1 MLDIPRSLYREPK
14 ILEDIKALK
23 RTLWVNPDQESVK
36 NVWESYPFTM
46 SDIDDAEK
54 RLERFA
60 PLLMQY
66 FEEVRETNGI
76 IESPLKKIP
85 AMEERLKERHLIK
98 GQLYV
103 KLDSHLAI
111 AGSIKARGGIYEVL
125 KRAED
130 LALAAGILKVTDDY
144 SKLAEPKYR
153 DFFSQYDIQVGSTGN
168 LGLSIGIISATLGFD
183 VTVHM
188 SADAKSWKKDLLR
201 QKGARVIE
209 YDSDYTEA
217 VRNGRLA
224 AEVNDRSYFID
235 DENSSTLFM
244 GYAVAAK
251 RLIKQL
257 EEEHI
262 TVDADHP
269 LFVYLPC
276 GVGGAAGG
284 ITFGLKK
291 LFGDHVHSFFVEP
304 ARIPSVLIGMAT
316 VLNEKI
322 SVKDYGLDGVTEAD
336 GLACPSPSALV
347 GKVMKPL
354 LSGIFT
360 VKEHEL
366 FNYLRELAHS
376 EGLYIEPSSCSAFE
390 GVARLYDYPAGRDYL
405 AEWGLDEDKMTHATH
420 IAWATGGRLV
430 PKDVMDHYL
439 ETYIDSSR

>member
-1 MLDIPRSLYREPK
+1 
-14 ILEDIKALK
+14 
-23 RTLWVNPDQESVK
+23 
-36 NVWESYPFTM
+36 
-46 SDIDDAEK
+46 
-54 RLERFA
+54 
-60 PLLMQY
+60 MQY
-66 FEEVRETNGI
+66 FEELRETNGI
-76 IESPLKKIP
+76 IESPLRKTP
-85 AMEERLKERHLIK
+85 EMEQRLKERHLIR

-111 AGSIKARGGIYEVL
+111 AGSVKARGGIYEVL
-125 KRAED
+125 KHAED

-144 SKLAEPKYR
+144 RKLAEAKYR

-201 QKGARVIE
+201 QKGATVIE
-209 YDSDYTEA
+209 YESDYTEA

-224 AEVNDRSYFID
+224 SEVNDRSYFID

-257 EEEHI
+257 EAQEI
-262 TVDADHP
+262 RVDADHP

-291 LFGDHVHSFFVEP
+291 LFGDAVYSFFIEP

-316 VLNEKI
+316 GLNEKI
-322 SVKDYGLDGVTEAD
+322 SVKDYGLDGVT
-336 GLACPSPSALV
+336 
-347 GKVMKPL
+347 
-354 LSGIFT
+354 
-360 VKEHEL
+360 
-366 FNYLRELAHS
+366 
-376 EGLYIEPSSCSAFE
+376 
-390 GVARLYDYPAGRDYL
+390 
-405 AEWGLDEDKMTHATH
+405 
-420 IAWATGGRLV
+420 
-430 PKDVMDHYL
+430 
-439 ETYIDSSR
+439 

>member
-1 MLDIPRSLYREPK
+1 MLELPK
-14 ILEDIKALK
+14 YIEDGPTILEDIRGLK
-23 RTLWVNPDQESVK
+23 RTLWINPDQK
-36 NVWESYPFTM
+36 NVEDVWDNYPFTLA
-46 SDIDDAEK
+46 DIEDAEK

-60 PLLMQY
+60 PLLMHY

-76 IESPLKKIP
+76 IESPLCKT
-85 AMEERLKERHLIK
+85 AEMESRLKERHLIK

-130 LALAAGILKVTDDY
+130 LAFAEGILKVTDDY
-144 SKLAEPKYR
+144 SKLAEPEYR

-188 SADAKSWKKDLLR
+188 SADAKEWKKALLR
-201 QKGARVIE
+201 QKGATVIE
-209 YDSDYTEA
+209 YESDYTEA

-224 AEVNDRSYFID
+224 SEVNDRSYFID
-235 DENSSTLFM
+235 DENSVTLFM

-251 RLIKQL
+251 RLVKQL
-257 EEEHI
+257 AEQQI
-262 TVDADHP
+262 VVDADHP

-291 LFGDHVHSFFVEP
+291 LFGDNVHSFFVEP
-304 ARIPSVLIGMAT
+304 AQIPSVLVGMAT
-316 VLNEKI
+316 GLNEEI
-322 SVKDYGLDGVTEAD
+322 SVKDIGLDGVTEAD

-354 LSGIFT
+354 VSGIFT

-376 EGLYIEPSSCSAFE
+376 EDIYIEPSSCSAFE

-405 AEWGLDEDKMTHATH
+405 AKWGLDDDKMAHATH

-430 PKDVMDHYL
+430 PEDIMTQYL
-439 ETYIDSSR
+439 ETYIESSR